1 MDGFSTETANH
12 DALVKECH
20 RLKALLG
27 EAKENFHIMK
37 KFAMEKIL
45 EWNEL
50 KLNEKEWADLVKK
63 NAARLHELEEQ
74 RENDLD
80 RTRKG

>member
-1 MDGFSTETANH
+1 MLA
-12 DALVKECH
+12 
-20 RLKALLG
+20 
-27 EAKENFHIMK
+27 EAKENLRIMK
-37 KFAMEKIL
+37 KFSMEKIL

-74 RENDLD
+74 REKDLD
-80 RTRKG
+80 RTREG